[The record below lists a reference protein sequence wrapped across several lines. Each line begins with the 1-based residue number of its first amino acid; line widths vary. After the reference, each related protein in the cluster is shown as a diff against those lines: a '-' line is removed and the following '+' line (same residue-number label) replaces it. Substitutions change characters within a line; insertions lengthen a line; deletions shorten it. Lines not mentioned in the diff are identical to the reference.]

1 MDRIESGTNGKIK
14 LAASLHQRKYREK
27 EGRFVVEGLRFAEM
41 AAASDWI
48 PTMAF
53 VTAEAAKKPRGE
65 RVLAQLFAR
74 GCPVYE
80 VSAALYQKAAAT
92 VTPQGLLVV
101 MECRRKML
109 EDLTTGAPALWV
121 VLDGVQDPGNAGT
134 ILRTADAAGA
144 TAFITLEETTDLFSD
159 KALRASMGSLFHL
172 PVVTNVSRGTFIRFA
187 EEQGVKL
194 FAAALTSTACLHF
207 SADYRDPVALVLGQE
222 GSGVSTEILEAAEPL
237 YIPMVGQAESLNV
250 SAAAAVL
257 LYEALRQRR
266 YSRVET

>member
-1 MDRIESGTNGKIK
+1 
-14 LAASLHQRKYREK
+14 
-27 EGRFVVEGLRFAEM
+27 
-41 AAASDWI
+41 
-48 PTMAF
+48 
-53 VTAEAAKKPRGE
+53 
-65 RVLAQLFAR
+65 
-74 GCPVYE
+74 
-80 VSAALYQKAAAT
+80 
-92 VTPQGLLVV
+92 
-101 MECRRKML
+101 ML

-144 TAFITLEETTDLFSD
+144 TAFITLEETTDLLSD

-266 YSRVET
+266 YSRADA